1 MHPIYIIFIM
11 LNFLSDV
18 LYDFCKLHSLEYLSA
33 DDLLYT
39 KNVTKE
45 QQIWLE
51 NYISVWDIIVDQ

>member
-39 KNVTKE
+39 KNVTEE
-45 QQIWLE
+45 QRIWLQ